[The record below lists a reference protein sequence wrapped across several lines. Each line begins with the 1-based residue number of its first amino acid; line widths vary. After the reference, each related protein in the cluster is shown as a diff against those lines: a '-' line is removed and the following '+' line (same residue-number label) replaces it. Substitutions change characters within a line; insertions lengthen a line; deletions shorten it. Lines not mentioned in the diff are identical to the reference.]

1 MGWTR
6 VLSGLAV
13 AGALVAQPAIAAEK
27 QLRPFLGST
36 LGGSTTFVD
45 FEKASGKPHL
55 VVGLNAAMLGDVLG
69 VEVDFGHSPRFFQ
82 SGNNQLVLS
91 SSVTTLTGGIVI
103 SLPRRLTEYTLR
115 PYLVAGG
122 GAVRSRID
130 HVFGVLPVSDLRAVA
145 DFGGG
150 VTGFVTSRVGL
161 CWDVR
166 HFGTIGRNSGDKG
179 VSFGAEQLSFWR
191 ASMALAIRY

>member
-1 MGWTR
+1 MGWTGMLAGLAMAGVLIAR
-6 VLSGLAV
+6 PALGAEKQIRPFIGAALGGNTTFVLSGN
-13 AGALVAQPAIAAEK
+13 
-27 QLRPFLGST
+27 
-36 LGGSTTFVD
+36 
-45 FEKASGKPHL
+45 ASGKPHA
-55 VVGLNAAMLGDVLG
+55 VVGVNAVVLGDVLG
-69 VEVDFGHSPRFFQ
+69 VEVDFGHSPGFFQ
-82 SGNNQLVLS
+82 GGNNTLVLS
-91 SSVTTLTGGIVI
+91 SRVTTLTGNIVL

-122 GAVRSRID
+122 GAVRSQID
-130 HVFGVLPVSDLRAVA
+130 DSFGVLPVADVRAVA

-150 VTGFVTSRVGL
+150 VTGFVTRRVGL